1 MVGVD
6 VSPERDDLNTLIPLL
21 ERMEKGIVQR
31 YENLIADAGHEN
43 EENYEY
49 LKANGQVSYIKPQ
62 IYEKSKTRRWQT
74 NGYLIRTCRMT
85 PKQIPIPARRP
96 YHASCWTPAFKQQ
109 DGLRQRD
116 HRI

>member
-6 VSPERDDLNTLIPLL
+6 VSPERNDLNTLIPLL
-21 ERMEKGIVQR
+21 ERMEKGIGQR

-49 LKANGQVSYIKPQ
+49 LKANGQVSYIKPK

-74 NGYLIRTCRMT
+74 NGYLIENLPHDAQTDTYTC
-85 PKQIPIPARRP
+85 QAAI
-96 YHASCWTPAFKQQ
+96 S
-109 DGLRQRD
+109 
-116 HRI
+116 